1 MSFFLSASNG
11 FGFSL
16 NNIYFIFF
24 WLANSNYG
32 KKDSTNDK
40 YSSVKFVWEMS
51 GKLLLLYICVLAYI
65 FLFQAC
71 DKKNKFYNIFSPLFT
86 VIMISNLKKNYF
98 QTWFFFSYKVQI
110 SWPILTI
117 IFITRYFRIFNFIK
131 YLYKIYFFMSRG
143 DDTFPSTSFMSLKF
157 VRWNFYDTICA
168 CFTRA

>member
-1 MSFFLSASNG
+1 M
-11 FGFSL
+11 
-16 NNIYFIFF
+16 IYILFFF

-86 VIMISNLKKNYF
+86 VIMISNFKKNYF
-98 QTWFFFSYKVQI
+98 PTWFFLVTRFKLTK
-110 SWPILTI
+110 PILTI
-117 IFITRYFRIFNFIK
+117 IFITRYFRIFNFLNVCIK
-131 YLYKIYFFMSRG
+131 FIFSCLEAMTHPRRHHLWAWNSWGEIFMTRFALVLPVRLKKSIALSYKVKSH
-143 DDTFPSTSFMSLKF
+143 
-157 VRWNFYDTICA
+157 
-168 CFTRA
+168 